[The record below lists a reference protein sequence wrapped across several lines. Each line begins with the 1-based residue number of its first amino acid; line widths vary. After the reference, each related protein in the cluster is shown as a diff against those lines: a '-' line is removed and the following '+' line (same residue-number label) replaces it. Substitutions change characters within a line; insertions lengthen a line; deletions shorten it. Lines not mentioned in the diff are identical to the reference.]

1 MSVYR
6 RVLMA
11 VAATTCKEP
20 LHYYANHELSAIS
33 PSSGIAGGNIDKA
46 AIKEKP
52 YKSQVLSAQRHNI

>member
-1 MSVYR
+1 
-6 RVLMA
+6 MA

-33 PSSGIAGGNIDKA
+33 PSSGIAGENIDKA

-52 YKSQVLSAQRHNI
+52 YKSQYYLHRDTTYENNKQ